1 MKPESTKSEVS
12 MEQQLDGTALE
23 SAGRYHEAAV
33 EYRREL
39 EQLNEDDGSAVE
51 MADLALSIARC
62 LEQLGDEGGAEAARK
77 LAASFCARRLDRRG
91 R

>member
-1 MKPESTKSEVS
+1 MSDESK
-12 MEQQLDGTALE
+12 LDGAALE
-23 SAGRYHEAAV
+23 GAGRYHEAAV

-39 EQLNEDDGSAVE
+39 ERLNEDDGSAVE

-62 LEQLGDEGGAEAARK
+62 LEQLSDEGGAEAARH
-77 LAASFCARRLDRRG
+77 LAASFCARRLPRQG